1 MVTQPYPELT
11 WRRTAN
17 SKHFDLGKGKVRAE
31 IYSIPV
37 HYKDNY
43 ADSKE
48 AWKDIDTTWRNGRI
62 DSAPYTAWIEGLT
75 LHYTDKQTG
84 ESGTISLEKIGNK
97 NKQAAQF
104 DFQGRKVLIKDFDTD
119 LDLCIEAH
127 PSGVRFGIIAKTDKA
142 PRDLQYDVK
151 GNLRIRNRA
160 EDADGNPLALTV
172 SVKDGK
178 LTESVASLEVEAITG
193 GKKAAKFPLRIDP
206 TTTIQPSSKD
216 TYISKNA
223 ATTNYGTQYYLAI
236 NPSETTTWR
245 SLLEQDATGLPGGI
259 TISVATLYLYYFST
273 SATLAGTTLRVLKL
287 RRADWVEA
295 QATWNIY
302 KTGSSWGTVGALN
315 TTTDIDTSIT
325 ADATV
330 PAGYGWMTWNVLAHV
345 QDAYANVAKIV
356 ELLLYSTEGD
366 VGKDWYAYSNDYTD
380 DPSLCPKLVVDF
392 IAPASFGIQ
401 RCVMMMS
408 R

>member
-1 MVTQPYPELT
+1 MEELIGL
-11 WRRTAN
+11 RTAN
-17 SKHFDLGKGKVRAE
+17 SKTFNLGGRKRRAE

-37 HYKDNY
+37 HYKNNY
-43 ADSKE
+43 KDVKE
-48 AWKDIDTTWRNGRI
+48 QWKDIDTTWRNGRI
-62 DSAPYTAWIEGLT
+62 DSAPYAAWIDGLT
-75 LHYTDKQTG
+75 LHYTDKQTC
-84 ESGTISLEKIGNK
+84 ENGTIALEKIGGID
-97 NKQAAQF
+97 KQATQF
-104 DFQGRKVLIKDFDTD
+104 TFEGRKATIKDFDTD
-119 LDLCIEAH
+119 LDLMVEAH
-127 PSGVRFGIIAKTDKA
+127 PSGVRFGVVVKSDKA
-142 PRDLQYDVK
+142 PRDLQYDIK
-151 GNLRIRNRA
+151 GNLSRIRNRA

-178 LTESVASLEVEAITG
+178 LTESVSSLEVEAITG

-206 TTTIQPSSKD
+206 EVTIQPSSKD
-216 TYISKNA
+216 TYLAKNA

-236 NPSETTTWR
+236 NPSAISIWR
-245 SLLEQDATGLPGGI
+245 SLLEQDATELPDGI
-259 TISVATLYLYYFST
+259 TISAATLYLYYFST

-287 RRADWVEA
+287 RKADWVEA